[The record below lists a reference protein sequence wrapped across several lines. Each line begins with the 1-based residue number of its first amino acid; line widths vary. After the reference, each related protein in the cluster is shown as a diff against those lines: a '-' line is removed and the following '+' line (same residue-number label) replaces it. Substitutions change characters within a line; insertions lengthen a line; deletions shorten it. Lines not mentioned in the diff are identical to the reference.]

1 MRPSIPVC
9 RIRVSLAAAVLGA
22 ACLAGGASAQTADPA
37 WLVGASPQA
46 QSESVLVRPPVAG
59 DDAGR
64 LEPALDRVQAARVP
78 SGILGQAAPPASA
91 PLPRLRG
98 HAFDRRPAAGA
109 VAPGFRD
116 LFTSLDD
123 DLSRL
128 ATRQSAIVLAVGA
141 GLALAVRVEDRDVT
155 ALFSGSAVARRMA
168 PPGTVIGNGATQL
181 ALAFGTYAMGR
192 AAGSPRAAS
201 LGADLVRAQILT
213 QAVTYGLKT
222 ATRRTRPDGTA
233 QAFPSGH
240 ASATFAT
247 AAVLQRHLG
256 WKAGLPALAVAG
268 YVAASRLASNRHYPS
283 DVVFGA
289 VLGTL
294 VGRSATLG
302 TGRVRFAVEPV
313 VSPGGAG
320 IVFARVASRAQ

>member
-1 MRPSIPVC
+1 M
-9 RIRVSLAAAVLGA
+9 AAAVLA
-22 ACLAGGASAQTADPA
+22 ATSLTGGASAQTADA
-37 WLVGASPQA
+37 ARLVGASPQA
-46 QSESVLVRPPVAG
+46 PSETVLAGPSVPP

-64 LEPALDRVQAARVP
+64 LEPALDPLPATQMRSWAMVE
-78 SGILGQAAPPASA
+78 AAPPASA

-98 HAFDRRPAAGA
+98 ETSDHRPAAGA

-123 DLSRL
+123 GLSHL
-128 ATRQSAIVLAVGA
+128 ATRRSAIVLAVGA
-141 GLALAVRVEDRDVT
+141 GLALAAHVEDRDVT
-155 ALFSGSAVARRMA
+155 ALFSGSAVARRTA
-168 PPGTVIGNGATQL
+168 LPGTVIGNGATQF
-181 ALAFGTYAMGR
+181 ALAFGTYAIGR
-192 AAGSPRAAS
+192 AAGSTRAAS

-256 WKAGLPALAVAG
+256 WKAGVPAFAVAG

-294 VGRSATLG
+294 VGQSVTLG
-302 TGRVRFAVEPV
+302 SGRARFAIEPV
-313 VSPGGAG
+313 ASPGGAG
-320 IVFARVASRAQ
+320 IAFTRVVSRAR